1 MIVSCPPP
9 ERTAR
14 VSWDLR
20 LEGLRLELTAVYLWK
35 IEDSLFE
42 GWGEDG
48 WAPEDL
54 TPVGKLNAGG
64 R

>member
-1 MIVSCPPP
+1 
-9 ERTAR
+9 